1 MRILYV
7 SPETP
12 GNGGAGIA
20 TYISQATA
28 ALTAQGHECHVLTW
42 GEKIER
48 PCVTSGAHYV
58 LHQHPDPLCNAGK
71 LAGVDPDLR
80 VSAAIADWVIDLQ
93 SRLRFDIIEGTDWK
107 APLYC
112 LLQRRNVEAEIAGC
126 RIVVFNHGLTYDISR
141 HEGTFTPRS
150 TFQRI
155 NLEHQCLQ
163 LADTVVCP
171 SHAASRALAEVHA
184 VPRDRIVTVPEPL
197 GQLPTR
203 DEEQAADKTLLFY
216 GTVAISKGLSSF
228 TRVAN
233 RFEAAEPGWS
243 VEFMGPL
250 HGNGRPSKVFVQD
263 ILQSLAIAPEKVRF
277 TGALP
282 REEAL
287 GRIGE
292 RHTLINMSRRE
303 TFCFAFVE
311 GLLSGARP
319 LALAASAQ
327 AEFIPPHLRAAFTV
341 GGTATDVDQFDP
353 VALSRSWERHADEVR
368 DYARHLTAPSAYCE
382 AYEQLASGSTRVV
395 SVAEGEWAQ
404 APVSVLIP
412 AHEPEHYLLDTIDSI
427 QAQDVEADE
436 IVVGDDG
443 SRSESAM
450 AVLREA
456 AQRPGVRV
464 VHFPWRGLA
473 DTRNRL
479 LRECRTPLFAFVD
492 ADDLLQ
498 PNFISE
504 SRQYLSA
511 NFDEGVRCV
520 QGWYELFGT
529 QTGVRGPVIYQHFSH
544 ALWNDLKNTV
554 LGTTEVFRDLGY
566 NAELMGGEAEDWE
579 FWLRYFRQG
588 WQVRIIPAVLWRYRR
603 HRSALSS
610 RWSEAM
616 SLGTARANARILGSA
631 GAGSIPSHVW
641 EFVGEFMYLGESF
654 FDPQPG
660 GPSVYPTR
668 HKDLRKIES
677 RVSSFSRA
685 GMPLNFRQRAA
696 VRIMRHLSRSLR

>member
-12 GNGGAGIA
+12 DNGGAGIA
-20 TYISQATA
+20 TYIGQATA
-28 ALTAQGHECHVLTW
+28 ALSARGHECHVLTW
-42 GEKIER
+42 HEEADSPRVKNG
-48 PCVTSGAHYV
+48 PHYR
-58 LHQHPDPLCNAGK
+58 LHQYPNPLFDVGN

-80 VSAAIADWVIDLQ
+80 VSAAVADWIIELH
-93 SRLRFDIIEGTDWK
+93 RRFRFDIIEGTDWK

-126 RIVVFNHGLTYDISR
+126 RIVVFNHGLTYAIAR

-171 SHAASRALAEVHA
+171 SHAAAQALTDMHS
-184 VPRDRIVTVPEPL
+184 VPRDRIAVVPEPL
-197 GQLPTR
+197 NYYR
-203 DEEQAADKTLLFY
+203 ERVSEQTPDKTLLYY
-216 GTVAISKGLSSF
+216 GSVAVSKGLHDF
-228 TRVAN
+228 IRVAN
-233 RFEAAEPGWS
+233 RFEAQSPGWY
-243 VEFMGPL
+243 VEFVGPL
-250 HGNGRPSKVFVQD
+250 HGKGRAPRVFAED
-263 ILQSLAIAPEKVRF
+263 IRQLLAVPPEKVSII
-277 TGALP
+277 GALP
-282 REEAL
+282 RKEAL
-287 GRIGE
+287 ARIGE
-292 RHTLINMSRRE
+292 HHTLINMSKRE
-303 TFCFAFVE
+303 TFCYAFVE
-311 GLLSGARP
+311 GLFSGARP

-327 AEFIPPHLRAAFTV
+327 AEFIPEGVRSEFSV
-341 GGTATDVDQFDP
+341 GATATEVDRFDSD
-353 VALSRSWERHADEVR
+353 ALSRSWEQHADEIR
-368 DYARHLTAPSAYCE
+368 DYAQRLTAPSAYCD
-382 AYEQLASGSTRVV
+382 AYEQLAGNKPC
-395 SVAEGEWAQ
+395 VASIVEGRWTQ

-412 AHEPEHYLLDTIDSI
+412 AHEPEHYLLDVIDSVD
-427 QAQDVEADE
+427 AQTAGATE
-436 IVVGDDG
+436 IVIGDDG
-443 SRSESAM
+443 SRSEAAN
-450 AVLREA
+450 AVLKAA

-479 LRECRTPLFAFVD
+479 LQECRTPLFAFVD

-498 PNFISE
+498 PNFIAR
-504 SRQYLSA
+504 SREYLNA
-511 NFDEGVRCV
+511 NFDDGVRCV

-529 QTGVRGPVIYQHFSH
+529 QSGVRGPVIYQHFSH

-554 LGTTEVFRDLGY
+554 LGVTEVFRDLGY
-566 NAELMGGEAEDWE
+566 DAELKAGEAEDWE

-588 WQVRIIPAVLWRYRR
+588 WQVRIIPEVIWRYRR
-603 HRSALSS
+603 HQHALSA

-631 GAGSIPSHVW
+631 GAGNIPPHVW
-641 EFVGEFMYLGESF
+641 EFVGEYMYLGESF
-654 FDPQPG
+654 FDQHLSG
-660 GPSVYPTR
+660 NRY
-668 HKDLRKIES
+668 KDLSKIAT

-685 GMPLNFRQRAA
+685 GRPLNFRQRAA